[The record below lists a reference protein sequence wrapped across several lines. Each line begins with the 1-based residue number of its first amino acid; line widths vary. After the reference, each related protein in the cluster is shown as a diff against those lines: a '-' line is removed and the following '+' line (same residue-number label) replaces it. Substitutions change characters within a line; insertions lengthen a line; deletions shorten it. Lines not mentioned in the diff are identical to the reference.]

1 MQGGARDLA
10 SLYLN
15 GRPLPGGRTPFNRYA
30 GVTLHGHRFDRRG
43 FRLDPAGHAGPAQ
56 VLLAQ
61 LTNQNP
67 LKPMENQDFIGQ
79 IAQFS
84 SLEQSRQTYAKLD
97 QLVTLQ
103 STLQSV
109 GLIGKTVDAQSPT
122 GSITGTVTAL
132 SLASGTPTLSIRTS
146 SGSVVNDVSLGSV
159 SAIR

>member
-1 MQGGARDLA
+1 MAIDSTAAASASTQLGMQDL
-10 SLYLN
+10 LK
-15 GRPLPGGRTPFNRYA
+15 
-30 GVTLHGHRFDRRG
+30 
-43 FRLDPAGHAGPAQ
+43 

-109 GLIGKTVDAQSPT
+109 GLIGKTVDAQSST

>member
-1 MQGGARDLA
+1 MAIDSTAAASASTQLGMQDL
-10 SLYLN
+10 LK
-15 GRPLPGGRTPFNRYA
+15 
-30 GVTLHGHRFDRRG
+30 
-43 FRLDPAGHAGPAQ
+43 